1 MEVQPDEIDVADAIN
16 GVLNS
21 CLSDEKHFVLE
32 NAMKIA
38 SQFYCD
44 FEVFAT
50 YRITDESEYNITLAN
65 ALVFIQKLGQDYSK
79 RCFDNIE
86 K

>member
-1 MEVQPDEIDVADAIN
+1 
-16 GVLNS
+16 
-21 CLSDEKHFVLE
+21 
-32 NAMKIA
+32 MKIA
-38 SQFYCD
+38 SQFYRD

-65 ALVFIQKLGQDYSK
+65 ALVFVQKLGQNYSK

-86 K
+86 E